1 MAASD
6 GLLSA
11 PESHPMR
18 WLVPGDGDQVAAVY
32 RDAVLSQTRGLYSET
47 QIRAWAR
54 VAREP
59 AFKAILERGLGLAS
73 CCSSDP
79 ASIEAFALLE
89 PGHRLSLL
97 YCRGRASRQ
106 GRANALVARL
116 EQHARDSGCAQL
128 HTEAS
133 QLSRPL
139 LQRRGWLTAAVE
151 DVVFAGVPFQRWRM
165 IKPLNSSGTRH
176 G

>member
-1 MAASD
+1 
-6 GLLSA
+6 
-11 PESHPMR
+11 MR
-18 WLVPGDGDQVAAVY
+18 WLTPGDGDQVAAVY
-32 RDAVLSQTRGLYSET
+32 RDAVLSQARGLYSET

-54 VAREP
+54 VAEEP
-59 AFKAILERGLGLAS
+59 SFRAILERGLGVAS
-73 CCSSDP
+73 CSSSKP
-79 ASIEAFALLE
+79 GSIEAFAVLE

-106 GRANALVARL
+106 GRANALVDHL
-116 EQHARDSGCAQL
+116 EQHARASGCTQL

-139 LQRRGWLTAAVE
+139 LQRRGWLTAATE
-151 DVVFAGVPFQRWRM
+151 DVVFAGLPFQRWRM
-165 IKPLNSSGTRH
+165 IKPLTNSRTPH

>member
-1 MAASD
+1 
-6 GLLSA
+6 
-11 PESHPMR
+11 MR
-18 WLVPGDGDQVAAVY
+18 WLTPGDSDQVAAVY
-32 RDAVLSQTRGLYSET
+32 RDAVLSQARGLYSET

-54 VAREP
+54 VAEEP
-59 AFKAILERGLGLAS
+59 AFRAILERGLGVAS
-73 CCSSDP
+73 CSNSEP
-79 ASIEAFALLE
+79 GSIEAFAVLE

-106 GRANALVARL
+106 GRANALVDHL
-116 EQHARDSGCAQL
+116 EQHARASGCTQL

-139 LQRRGWLTAAVE
+139 LQRRGWLTAATE
-151 DVVFAGVPFQRWRM
+151 DVVFAGLPFQRWRM
-165 IKPLNSSGTRH
+165 IKPLTSSRTPH

>member
-1 MAASD
+1 
-6 GLLSA
+6 
-11 PESHPMR
+11 MR
-18 WLVPGDGDQVAAVY
+18 WLAPGDGDEVAAVY
-32 RDAVLSQTRGLYSET
+32 WDAVISQAQGLYSEA
-47 QIRAWAR
+47 QIRAWAQ

-59 AFKAILERGLGLAS
+59 SFRAILERGLGLAS
-73 CCSSDP
+73 CSGSDP
-79 ASIEAFALLE
+79 GSIEAFAVLE

-106 GRANALVARL
+106 GRANALVDRL
-116 EQHARDSGCAQL
+116 EQHARASGCAQL

-139 LQRRGWLTAAVE
+139 LQRRGWLTAATE
-151 DVVFAGVPFQRWRM
+151 DVIFAGLPFQRWRM
-165 IKPLNSSGTRH
+165 IKPLTSSRTPH